1 MATECEAVT
10 ETVVP
15 DSAAVRL
22 RMATEC
28 EAVAQCEAVAE
39 ALDPA
44 SAAEA
49 NAEAIPAFL
58 VSDTDADN
66 EEQSLVGDGDG
77 NDEEAKNNLNKKTWT
92 DEEDRILGEVVVK
105 EGAQKWSAVA
115 AALPGR
121 AGKQCRERWYNH
133 ICPEVRKGSWTA
145 EEERIIME
153 SVREHGTKWSF
164 IVKQLPGRTD
174 NAIKNRYN
182 SAMRRKTRLQRLEEA
197 TANGEAI
204 ASRPRGRP
212 GGSGKSKRKRED
224 VEAAACLSS
233 LRADGEGAAVASAEG
248 AGPSDEPAPKP
259 AKAPRPSR
267 SRAARVSKAQR
278 TSAKPLPQF
287 FSPTD
292 NFTGFSPTG
301 LGVSPSV
308 DERMGQLAA
317 MLTSGE
323 VYIWI
328 YSCIIYIH
336 LCRSIYRA
344 S

>member
-1 MATECEAVT
+1 MATECVA
-10 ETVVP
+10 ET
-15 DSAAVRL
+15 DE

-28 EAVAQCEAVAE
+28 VAE
-39 ALDPA
+39 TMDPTMDPD
-44 SAAEA
+44 SAVEP
-49 NAEAIPAFL
+49 IPAFL
-58 VSDTDADN
+58 VGDTDAEN
-66 EEQSLVGDGDG
+66 EVPSLAGDGDG
-77 NDEEAKNNLNKKTWT
+77 DGDDEEAKNNLNKKTWT
-92 DEEDRILGEVVVK
+92 DEEDRILGEIVVK
-105 EGAQKWSAVA
+105 EGAQKWSTVA

-133 ICPEVRKGSWTA
+133 ICPEVRKGSWT
-145 EEERIIME
+145 EEEDRIIME

-182 SAMRRKTRLQRLEEA
+182 SAMRRKTRLERLEEA

-204 ASRPRGRP
+204 PTRPRGRP

-224 VEAAACLSS
+224 VEAATCLSS
-233 LRADGEGAAVASAEG
+233 LRTDGEGGGAAVASAGG

-259 AKAPRPSR
+259 AKAPRAPR
-267 SRAARVSKAQR
+267 SRAARVPKAQR
-278 TSAKPLPQF
+278 TSAKPPPQL

-308 DERMGQLAA
+308 DERMSQLAA

-323 VYIWI
+323 VHRWI
-328 YSCIIYIH
+328 YSYI
-336 LCRSIYRA
+336 
-344 S
+344 